1 MAVDDVEAAID
12 LVAGL
17 AGRATGERHDYD
29 AGAVVVMTDPE
40 GHEFCLVQYYSEA
53 SALAAPRLIV
63 SYESDLVRRLARS
76 ASCPRPILRP

>member
-1 MAVDDVEAAID
+1 VTVDDVEGAID
-12 LVAGL
+12 LVADL

-53 SALAAPRLIV
+53 SALAASGFFRQLPPSSSQAAGQSVTRLT
-63 SYESDLVRRLARS
+63 
-76 ASCPRPILRP
+76 